1 MTRGFE
7 VRGFAVRARQGLWRA
22 AVLLLVAS
30 LACATE
36 LDPVASHIGFTLK
49 TRWGQSLQG
58 RFPQAR
64 GEVAELADGR
74 HQVRLQLSARS
85 VEIVGHPSY
94 TRMTRGDGFFD
105 AEHYPQVEFVSDAY
119 APQLL
124 HSGGALPGVLTIR
137 DVRRREVFTISPA
150 ACAQPARD
158 CDVVASGSIHRGDF
172 GMDRWSFA
180 VSDKVVFSLRVRVR
194 GDVDGD
200 GA

>member
-1 MTRGFE
+1 VTGGSALRPRHQ
-7 VRGFAVRARQGLWRA
+7 VWRA
-22 AVLLLVAS
+22 SVLLLAAS

-36 LDPVASHIGFTLK
+36 LDPVASQIGFTLK

-58 RFPQAR
+58 RFPKAS

-94 TRMTRGDGFFD
+94 TNLTRGDGFFD
-105 AEHYPQVEFVSDAY
+105 AEHYPQIEFVSDAY
-119 APQLL
+119 TPQLL
-124 HSGGALPGVLTIR
+124 HHGGALHGVLTIR

-150 ACAQPARD
+150 TCAQPARD
-158 CDVVASGSIHRGDF
+158 CDVVASGSIRRADF
-172 GMDRWSFA
+172 GMDRWGFA
-180 VSDKVVFSLRVRVR
+180 LSDKVVFSLRVRVR
-194 GDVDGD
+194 GD